1 MDTNLELPA
10 PSWKDRI
17 SNARTAVQAR
27 VTNLKPA
34 NLKPM
39 FVSKAGEVR
48 STMQRGSAKLQD
60 SLRSNTALWTGIA
73 AAGGLGVGLLGRF
86 AMNRTQH
93 RGMPA
98 VVIIEASC

>member
-1 MDTNLELPA
+1 MRKWHLPRRKRGKEDLMDTNRELPA

-17 SNARTAVQAR
+17 TNARSAVQSR

-39 FVSKAGEVR
+39 LSE
-48 STMQRGSAKLQD
+48 
-60 SLRSNTALWTGIA
+60 SLHSRPGLWTGVA
-73 AAGGLGVGLLGRF
+73 AAAGLGVGLLGRLVL
-86 AMNRTQH
+86 NRTQR

>member
-1 MDTNLELPA
+1 MDMKNTSRELPA

-17 SNARTAVQAR
+17 SNVRTAVQSRA
-27 VTNLKPA
+27 TNLKPA

-39 FVSKAGEVR
+39 LGD
-48 STMQRGSAKLQD
+48 T
-60 SLRSNTALWTGIA
+60 LRSRPGLWTGVA
-73 AAGGLGVGLLGRF
+73 AAAGLGVGLLGRF
-86 AMNRTQH
+86 ALNRTQR